1 MTLGSPLGSLKNK
14 HNDAKLDIH
23 EVEAI
28 LRSEQPD
35 ISQKE
40 VVGIFKGVD
49 KTGSGLVS
57 FGDLVDYIF
66 AETPASPVVVASP
79 ALEGLAED
87 VRKILGIEDKKLI
100 DWETFKSGDPNIRY
114 QWEAISGQRVVF
126 LFDAID
132 QSRLLEQLSLLQVL
146 QGFPIPAGGDAE
158 TKWKTYA
165 GEGRYYW
172 GRASEII
179 VVIPWYRPCQME
191 RTSRWDRTEEGKWT
205 NKIPEGKWLDVPTAQ
220 TFVRLLATPG
230 LPFPGA
236 PPIGAVDGKSIA
248 PLWRPPVK
256 VLFIEVHEEDP
267 VQLAAADLGVEV
279 RNQRFAPY
287 FLGKFKAS
295 QGFTDFGTEKT
306 YVLFPDHG
314 AYDRCRDFVIKIL
327 GLSSDHVLWMNK
339 SRTGGTIEQ
348 EKKINFIS
356 ASGDQGEKDVFTGED
371 HVVII
376 DDFTNS
382 GSTLFGAATLVKSL
396 AGDDGANLQTTI
408 FVSHTVAS
416 YDDAALEGLA
426 SKLEKMGPTCKYC
439 TTDTLPKSAG
449 FLSGNPQVQ
458 IFPISEFLAELVR

>member
-1 MTLGSPLGSLKNK
+1 LGSPLGSLKNK
-14 HNDAKLDIH
+14 HVDAKLDIH

-28 LRSEQPD
+28 LRSETPN

-66 AETPASPVVVASP
+66 ADTPAKPVVLASP
-79 ALEGLAED
+79 ALEGLAKEM
-87 VRKILGIEDKKLI
+87 RKILGIEDKPLV

-114 QWEAISGQRVVF
+114 SWEAISGQRVIF
-126 LFDAID
+126 LFDAVD

-146 QGFPIPAGGDAE
+146 QGFPVPEGKDVS

-165 GEGRYYW
+165 GSGRYYW

-205 NKIPEGKWLDVPTAQ
+205 NKIPEGAWLDVPCAQ

-230 LPFPGA
+230 LPFPGP
-236 PPIGAVDGKSIA
+236 PPIGALDGKSLE
-248 PLWRPPVK
+248 PRWRPPVK
-256 VLFIEVHEEDP
+256 GVFIELHEEEP
-267 VQLAAADLGVEV
+267 VQIAAADLGVEV
-279 RNQRFAPY
+279 RNERFAPY

-295 QGFTDFGTEKT
+295 QSFIESGTEKT

-314 AYDRCRDFVIKIL
+314 AYDRNRDFCINL
-327 GLSSDHVLWMNK
+327 LTLAPEHVLWMNK

-348 EKKINFIS
+348 EKKINFMS
-356 ASGDQGEKDVFTGED
+356 ASGEQGEKSTFTGED
-371 HVVII
+371 HVVIL

-382 GSTLFGAATLVKSL
+382 GSTLFGAAALVKSL
-396 AGDDGANLQTTI
+396 AGDAADALQTTI

-416 YDDAALEGLA
+416 YDDAALEGMA

-439 TTDTLPKSAG
+439 TTDTLPKSAA
-449 FLSGNPQVQ
+449 FFSGNPQVQ